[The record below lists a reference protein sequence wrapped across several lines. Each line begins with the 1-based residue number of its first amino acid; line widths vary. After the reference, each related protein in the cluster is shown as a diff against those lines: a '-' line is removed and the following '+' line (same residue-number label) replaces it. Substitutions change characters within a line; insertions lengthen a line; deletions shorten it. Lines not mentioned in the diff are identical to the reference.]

1 MLVGRGLSARFPGL
15 PRTGCWKLP
24 VSYTCVP
31 ETTYFGAPGLVGI
44 VVGVVLLLIAGP
56 MLKLMRGVRRAFTVL
71 TR

>member
-1 MLVGRGLSARFPGL
+1 
-15 PRTGCWKLP
+15 LP